1 MARPRE
7 RNGDAGRD
15 RARGE
20 VTGHG
25 WKVDFVFSQKIIF
38 KKKTTT
44 LAWVSLSLANSS
56 APSPPTTMKR
66 TLSSN
71 ATRDRDPL
79 VLAP

>member
-25 WKVDFVFSQKIIF
+25 WKVDFVFSQKFIF
-38 KKKTTT
+38 KKKIEKNNDTCLGLTFPRKLLRALT
-44 LAWVSLSLANSS
+44 AHHAEAQVEVQTES
-56 APSPPTTMKR
+56 
-66 TLSSN
+66 
-71 ATRDRDPL
+71 
-79 VLAP
+79 